1 MLQEQ
6 DRQGCLSKSFLSS
19 LEMKVV
25 STLSRSSIVTSLIYQ
40 TIRYLP
46 WTLIKELSLSWL
58 APSLHLDPI
67 SNTCNPHSSND
78 TFLLGP
84 LGCNLYII
92 TTQHHFSARM
102 HCPAHDIYSQE
113 RILLAGCIDS
123 IIILYKTFLL
133 LKAVIRLSSELF
145 PRISSLTL
153 VPDR

>member
-1 MLQEQ
+1 MSVEII
-6 DRQGCLSKSFLSS
+6 SKFARDESSKYSFQVFDCHISY
-19 LEMKVV
+19 
-25 STLSRSSIVTSLIYQ
+25 IPDNQIPP
-40 TIRYLP
+40 P
-46 WTLIKELSLSWL
+46 WTLIKELSLSWH

-78 TFLLGP
+78 TFLLGL
-84 LGCNLYII
+84 LGRNLYII

-113 RILLAGCIDS
+113 RILVAGCIDS